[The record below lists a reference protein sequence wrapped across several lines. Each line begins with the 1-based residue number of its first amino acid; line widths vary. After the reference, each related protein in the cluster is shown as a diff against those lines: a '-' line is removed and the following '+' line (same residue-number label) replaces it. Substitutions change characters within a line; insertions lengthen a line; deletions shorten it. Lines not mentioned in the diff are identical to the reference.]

1 MGKLADDAQVPAKG
15 TGFRGMAL
23 AHNVSSKEQV
33 AALIEQAVSA
43 GAKLIKQ
50 PEMVFWGGYSGYFA
64 DLDDRLWEIAWNPHA
79 WIGPESLYRGCRS
92 IRPESPKYLQCH
104 RGARGRH
111 GKNFVQPL
119 STLCTC
125 TIIAMTLSGNT
136 NDYYRIGS
144 VASLTGIAVERLR
157 AWERRYQFSPAYK
170 DGKTRFYSKDQLEIL
185 KKIKSLI
192 DQGQTISS
200 VINLTEEQLDARSGS
215 AQRAP
220 QAQSLVG
227 QSPRISLIGANL
239 LQLEQRVSDNQRLD
253 IVSRWANLDAFLGD
267 QISPTSETYAP
278 QVLVLQLPVLT
289 EHAIK
294 QAQQALPNTK
304 IVTLYQ
310 FATANQISRCQEQHV
325 STLKWPLSWAEIE
338 YTCINEFGLPRL
350 YGVSAP
356 RRFSDEELIA
366 IAAEDQ
372 DPNQCAQHLVEQI
385 HQLNALT
392 DYLQTCAGEEEV
404 REGGGKREAL
414 KALAQTRTETAQA
427 RAQLETA
434 LDTLLTAAYKQLAAA
449 PAQSQSIRPDGFS
462 TH

>member
-1 MGKLADDAQVPAKG
+1 
-15 TGFRGMAL
+15 
-23 AHNVSSKEQV
+23 
-33 AALIEQAVSA
+33 
-43 GAKLIKQ
+43 
-50 PEMVFWGGYSGYFA
+50 
-64 DLDDRLWEIAWNPHA
+64 
-79 WIGPESLYRGCRS
+79 
-92 IRPESPKYLQCH
+92 
-104 RGARGRH
+104 
-111 GKNFVQPL
+111 
-119 STLCTC
+119 
-125 TIIAMTLSGNT
+125 MTLSGNT

-215 AQRAP
+215 AQSAP

-267 QISPTSETYAP
+267 QISPSSETYAP

-289 EHAIK
+289 AHAIK

-385 HQLNALT
+385 HQLNALI

-404 REGGGKREAL
+404 KKGGGKREAL

-449 PAQSQSIRPDGFS
+449 PAQSQSIRPDDFS

>member
-1 MGKLADDAQVPAKG
+1 
-15 TGFRGMAL
+15 
-23 AHNVSSKEQV
+23 
-33 AALIEQAVSA
+33 
-43 GAKLIKQ
+43 
-50 PEMVFWGGYSGYFA
+50 
-64 DLDDRLWEIAWNPHA
+64 
-79 WIGPESLYRGCRS
+79 
-92 IRPESPKYLQCH
+92 
-104 RGARGRH
+104 
-111 GKNFVQPL
+111 
-119 STLCTC
+119 
-125 TIIAMTLSGNT
+125 MTLSGNT

-185 KKIKSLI
+185 KKIKRLI

-200 VINLTEEQLDARSGS
+200 VINLTEEQLDARSGNAES
-215 AQRAP
+215 AP
-220 QAQSLVG
+220 QVQNLVG

-239 LQLEQRVSDNQRLD
+239 LQLEQRVSENPRLD
-253 IVSRWANLDAFLGD
+253 IVSRWANLDAFLGE
-267 QISPTSETYAP
+267 QISSPGDLDAP
-278 QVLVLQLPVLT
+278 QVLVLQLPVLA
-289 EHAIK
+289 EQAIR
-294 QAQQALPNTK
+294 QTQQALPNTK
-304 IVTLYQ
+304 IITLYQ
-310 FATANQISRCQEQHV
+310 FATANQISRCQEQQV

-366 IAAEDQ
+366 IAAEDH

-392 DYLQTCAGEEEV
+392 DYLQSCASEEEV
-404 REGGGKREAL
+404 KEAGDKRQSLE
-414 KALAQTRTETAQA
+414 ALAQTRTETAQA

-434 LDTLLTAAYKQLAAA
+434 LDSLLTATYKQLPAATT
-449 PAQSQSIRPDGFS
+449 QSQPVRPDGFS

>member
-1 MGKLADDAQVPAKG
+1 
-15 TGFRGMAL
+15 
-23 AHNVSSKEQV
+23 
-33 AALIEQAVSA
+33 
-43 GAKLIKQ
+43 
-50 PEMVFWGGYSGYFA
+50 
-64 DLDDRLWEIAWNPHA
+64 
-79 WIGPESLYRGCRS
+79 
-92 IRPESPKYLQCH
+92 
-104 RGARGRH
+104 
-111 GKNFVQPL
+111 
-119 STLCTC
+119 
-125 TIIAMTLSGNT
+125 MTLSGNT

-185 KKIKSLI
+185 KKIKRLI
-192 DQGQTISS
+192 DQGQTVSS
-200 VINLTEEQLDARSGS
+200 VINLTEEQLDVRSS
-215 AQRAP
+215 SYESTPEAQN
-220 QAQSLVG
+220 LVG
-227 QSPRISLIGANL
+227 QSPKIGLIGANL
-239 LQLEQRVSDNQRLD
+239 LQLEQRVSSSQRLD
-253 IVSRWANLDAFLGD
+253 IVSRWANLDAFLGE
-267 QISPTSETYAP
+267 QLSPPGEMDAP

-289 EHAIK
+289 EQAIS
-294 QAQQALPNTK
+294 QAQQALPNAK
-304 IVTLYQ
+304 IITLYQ
-310 FATANQISRCQEQHV
+310 FATANQISRCQEQQV

-392 DYLQTCAGEEEV
+392 SYLQTCAGEEEV
-404 REGGGKREAL
+404 KGSPNKRDNL
-414 KALAQTRTETAQA
+414 GTLAQTRTETAQA

-434 LDTLLTAAYKQLAAA
+434 LDTLISAVYQRSSTRPL
-449 PAQSQSIRPDGFS
+449 QSENPRPEGLS

>member
-1 MGKLADDAQVPAKG
+1 
-15 TGFRGMAL
+15 
-23 AHNVSSKEQV
+23 
-33 AALIEQAVSA
+33 
-43 GAKLIKQ
+43 
-50 PEMVFWGGYSGYFA
+50 
-64 DLDDRLWEIAWNPHA
+64 
-79 WIGPESLYRGCRS
+79 
-92 IRPESPKYLQCH
+92 
-104 RGARGRH
+104 
-111 GKNFVQPL
+111 
-119 STLCTC
+119 
-125 TIIAMTLSGNT
+125 MTLSGNT

-185 KKIKSLI
+185 KKIKRLI

-200 VINLTEEQLDARSGS
+200 VINLTEEQLDARSGN
-215 AQRAP
+215 AQSAP
-220 QAQSLVG
+220 QAQNLVG
-227 QSPRISLIGANL
+227 QSPRIGLIGANL
-239 LQLEQRVSDNQRLD
+239 LQLEQRVSGNQRLD
-253 IVSRWANLDAFLGD
+253 IVSRWANLDAFLGEQSGPLGD
-267 QISPTSETYAP
+267 MDAP
-278 QVLVLQLPVLT
+278 QILVLQLPVLT
-289 EHAIK
+289 EQAIR
-294 QAQQALPNTK
+294 QAQQTLPNTK
-304 IVTLYQ
+304 IITLYQ
-310 FATANQISRCQEQHV
+310 FATANQISRCQDQQV

-404 REGGGKREAL
+404 KESGDKRETL
-414 KALAQTRTETAQA
+414 QALAQTRTETAQA

-434 LDTLLTAAYKQLAAA
+434 LDTLITAAYKQQADA
-449 PAQSQSIRPDGFS
+449 PTSVQSVRPDGFS

>member
-1 MGKLADDAQVPAKG
+1 
-15 TGFRGMAL
+15 
-23 AHNVSSKEQV
+23 
-33 AALIEQAVSA
+33 
-43 GAKLIKQ
+43 
-50 PEMVFWGGYSGYFA
+50 
-64 DLDDRLWEIAWNPHA
+64 
-79 WIGPESLYRGCRS
+79 
-92 IRPESPKYLQCH
+92 
-104 RGARGRH
+104 
-111 GKNFVQPL
+111 
-119 STLCTC
+119 
-125 TIIAMTLSGNT
+125 MTLSGNT

-185 KKIKSLI
+185 KKIKHLI

-200 VINLTEEQLDARSGS
+200 VINLTEDQLDARSGS
-215 AQRAP
+215 AQSAP
-220 QAQSLVG
+220 QEQNLVG
-227 QSPRISLIGANL
+227 QSPRIGLIGANL

-253 IVSRWANLDAFLGD
+253 IVSRWANLDAFLRELGE
-267 QISPTSETYAP
+267 QISSTSDMDAP

-289 EHAIK
+289 EQAIK

-310 FATANQISRCQEQHV
+310 FATAHQISRCQEQQV

-392 DYLQTCAGEEEV
+392 DYLQNCAGEEEV
-404 REGGGKREAL
+404 KENGDKREAL
-414 KALAQTRTETAQA
+414 QALAQTRTETAQA

-434 LDTLLTAAYKQLAAA
+434 LDTLITAAYKQQANA
-449 PAQSQSIRPDGFS
+449 PSRAQSMRPEGFS